1 MNKKFTFIALLTV
14 LSLNLFAQDYKK
26 SIGLR
31 LGSNTGITYK
41 QFISSNNAFEIIGNA
56 LFYDGSTFLGLS
68 GEYLWSWNL
77 AEGLNWFVGP
87 GVSAG
92 VWTGNA
98 SGFNIAL
105 NGMIGLEYKFSIPL
119 ALSVDFN
126 PHFYFLKGVGF
137 APATGA
143 LSVRYTF

>member
-1 MNKKFTFIALLTV
+1 MKKIFTLIILLTV
-14 LSLNLFAQDYKK
+14 LSLNVFAQDYQK

-31 LGSNTGITYK
+31 LGSNAGITYK
-41 QFISSNNAFEIIGNA
+41 QFISPNNAFEIIGNA
-56 LFYDGSTFLGLS
+56 LFYNGDVSLGLS

-77 AEGLNWFVGP
+77 TEGLNWFVGP

-92 VWTGNA
+92 VWTGSA

-126 PHFYFLKGVGF
+126 PHFYFLKGVGL